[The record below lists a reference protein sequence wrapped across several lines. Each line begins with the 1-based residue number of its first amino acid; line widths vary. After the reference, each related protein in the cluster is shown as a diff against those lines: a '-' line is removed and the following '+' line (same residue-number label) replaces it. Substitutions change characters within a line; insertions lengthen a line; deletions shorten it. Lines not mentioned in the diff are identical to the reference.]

1 MERKGQKPG
10 AARPAARRVV
20 TGEQVTIREWVEE
33 RDKVMAAEFK
43 THRAETKLD
52 IANLAKEFGRELRN
66 GLQAAQQEAKKAR
79 DDDRAEAK
87 KARDDDRAEAKKARD
102 DDRAEAKK
110 ARDDDR
116 AARYAD
122 RAMARNGHLWTWG
135 LIAAVGLGLAAL
147 IDGG

>member
-1 MERKGQKPG
+1 MLQARNRQRRSRNGKKEANPG
-10 AARPAARRVV
+10 AARPAARRGV
-20 TGEQVTIREWVEE
+20 TGEQATVREWVEE
-33 RDKVMAAEFK
+33 RDKAMAAEFRA
-43 THRAETKLD
+43 HRAETTLD
-52 IANLAKEFGRELRN
+52 IANLAAAFGKEMRDEIRAARE
-66 GLQAAQQEAKKAR
+66 EAKR
-79 DDDRAEAK
+79 
-87 KARDDDRAEAKKARD
+87 
-102 DDRAEAKK
+102 